1 MTYDNICKYLAE
13 QYPRNFVRWL
23 FSAEST
29 EIQVLKTELSLEP
42 IRADSVTL
50 LQTSNQILHLE
61 FQTLPATDPPM
72 PLRMLDYWVRLH
84 RQYRCPVEQVVIFLK
99 YTTSESAFVE
109 QFVAANTW
117 HRYRV
122 IRMWEQDPQPLLA
135 DSALLPLAPLAQT
148 DSPRGLLERVA
159 TQVANIE
166 STDQQQNVSACVQML
181 AGLRFEKNLIR
192 QFFREEIMRESVI
205 YQDILQKGLQQGLQ
219 QGKQEGELAVVLRLL
234 TRRIGTVDTE
244 VQERLR
250 GLSIVQLEDLA
261 EALLDFSDATDLVNW
276 LRDRSV

>member
-1 MTYDNICKYLAE
+1 MGC
-13 QYPRNFVRWL
+13 
-23 FSAEST
+23 
-29 EIQVLKTELSLEP
+29 LSC
-42 IRADSVTL
+42 
-50 LQTSNQILHLE
+50 
-61 FQTLPATDPPM
+61 
-72 PLRMLDYWVRLH
+72 PLRSTIIPANFTSLV
-84 RQYRCPVEQVVIFLK
+84 FLK
-99 YTTSESAFVE
+99 YTSSESAFVD

-135 DSALLPLAPLAQT
+135 DSALLPLAALAQT
-148 DSPRGLLERVA
+148 DSPRALLERVA

-192 QFFREEIMRESVI
+192 QLFREEIMRESVI

-219 QGKQEGELAVVLRLL
+219 QGKQEGELAVVLRQL
-234 TRRIGTVDTE
+234 TRRIGTVDTG

-250 GLSIVQLEDLA
+250 GLSTFELEDLA
-261 EALLDFSDATDLVNW
+261 EALLDFSDATDLANW

>member
-13 QYPRNFVRWL
+13 KYPSNFVCWL

-29 EIQVLKTELSLEP
+29 QIQVLKTELSLEP
-42 IRADSVTL
+42 IRADCVTL

-61 FQTLPATDPPM
+61 FQTLPPTDPPM

-84 RQYRCPVEQVVIFLK
+84 RQYRCPVEQVVIYLK

-135 DSALLPLAPLAQT
+135 DSALLPLAALAQT
-148 DSPRGLLERVA
+148 NSPRGLLERVA
-159 TQVANIE
+159 TQVGNIE

-192 QFFREEIMRESVI
+192 QLFREEIMRESVI
-205 YQDILQKGLQQGLQ
+205 YQDILQKGLQQG
-219 QGKQEGELAVVLRLL
+219 KQEGELAVVLRQL
-234 TRRIGTVDTE
+234 TRRIGTINPE

-250 GLSIVQLEDLA
+250 QLSIPQLEDLA
-261 EALLDFSDATDLVNW
+261 EALLDFSDATDLTDW
-276 LRDRSV
+276 LSSQGS

>member
-1 MTYDNICKYLAE
+1 
-13 QYPRNFVRWL
+13 
-23 FSAEST
+23 
-29 EIQVLKTELSLEP
+29 
-42 IRADSVTL
+42 
-50 LQTSNQILHLE
+50 
-61 FQTLPATDPPM
+61 M

-84 RQYRCPVEQVVIFLK
+84 RQYRCPVEQVVIYLK
-99 YTTSESAFVE
+99 YTSSESAFVE

-166 STDQQQNVSACVQML
+166 STDRQQNVSACVQML

-192 QFFREEIMRESVI
+192 QLFREEIMRESVI

-219 QGKQEGELAVVLRLL
+219 QGKQEGELAVVLRQL

-250 GLSIVQLEDLA
+250 GLSIAQLEDLA
-261 EALLDFSDATDLVNW
+261 EALLDFSDATDLTDL
-276 LRDRSV
+276 LRDRSN

>member
-1 MTYDNICKYLAE
+1 
-13 QYPRNFVRWL
+13 
-23 FSAEST
+23 
-29 EIQVLKTELSLEP
+29 
-42 IRADSVTL
+42 
-50 LQTSNQILHLE
+50 
-61 FQTLPATDPPM
+61 M

-99 YTTSESAFVE
+99 YTSSESAFVE

-122 IRMWEQDPQPLLA
+122 IRMWQQDPEPLIA
-135 DSALLPLAPLAQT
+135 DSALLPLAPLARS
-148 DSPRGLLERVA
+148 DSPQRLLERVA

-166 STDQQQNVSACVQML
+166 SAEQQQNVSACVQML

-192 QFFREEIMRESVI
+192 QLFREEIMRESVI

-219 QGKQEGELAVVLRLL
+219 QGKQEGELAVVLRQL

-250 GLSIVQLEDLA
+250 GLSIAQLEDLA
-261 EALLDFSDATDLVNW
+261 EALLDFSDATDLANW
-276 LRDRSV
+276 LRDREG